1 MLKKSE
7 TASKPSSLG
16 SDIIRSSTVS
26 IVFGANRSPAA
37 GRSSISRMGR
47 MCSSERNF
55 QSGISRLNMTVAVSH
70 LASAYAASRETVR
83 GSGIDEH
90 EVLFGEIFDRVVHD
104 ALAAH
109 VERQA
114 EHVIFVVMERRIG
127 LLVGPVVGHE

>member
-1 MLKKSE
+1 MTRTDLLHLVGRRCGKVVEDAEKDE
-7 TASKPSSLG
+7 TASKQSSLG

-70 LASAYAASRETVR
+70 LASAYAASRLKRCGVPGLMSTRSFSVKSSTASSMMRWPRTWSVR
-83 GSGIDEH
+83 QS
-90 EVLFGEIFDRVVHD
+90 
-104 ALAAH
+104 
-109 VERQA
+109 
-114 EHVIFVVMERRIG
+114 M
-127 LLVGPVVGHE
+127 